1 MNVSIILLICNIVML
16 VCLLF
21 VSFYN
26 KKLKNYINELKEDI
40 ADAKFIR
47 QTLINQQDKKI
58 KTLRI
63 RCNKYPPFFLREN
76 GNSSLNFANIK
87 QYMADYIAEQIIKDN
102 ILQIKNFDTYYEGSV
117 DFVKSETIF

>member
-26 KKLKNYINELKEDI
+26 KQLRNYINELKGDI
-40 ADAKFIR
+40 SDEKFER
-47 QTLINQQDKKI
+47 QTLINQQEKKI

-63 RCNKYPPFFLREN
+63 IHNKPFGYIE
-76 GNSSLNFANIK
+76 
-87 QYMADYIAEQIIKDN
+87 ADIGSFDVVKRHIAECVTQQLIKDN
-102 ILQIKNFDTYYEGSV
+102 ILQIKNFDTYYECSV
-117 DFVKSETIF
+117 DFVKSETYFQEE